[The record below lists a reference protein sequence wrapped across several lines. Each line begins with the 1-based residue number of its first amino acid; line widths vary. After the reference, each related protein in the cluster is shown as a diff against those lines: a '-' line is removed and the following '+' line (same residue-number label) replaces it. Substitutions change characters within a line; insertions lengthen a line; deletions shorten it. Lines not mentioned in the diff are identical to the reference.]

1 MEIPVLSCLILNTK
15 IRCYCNTIA
24 SWLSNSSNLYTYPL
38 GIERVFAIKLYLFC
52 EKCVTLCLV
61 EQAERSN
68 EMARSI
74 LDKELQDLNEQIIKL
89 GGLVDDALEKA
100 LEALELGDLAKS
112 GMVIEADAMIDSLR
126 AAVEEHAIRLL
137 TLQQPLGGRDLR
149 FLTSALSIAGD
160 LERTGDGAA
169 GIAQIILRMT
179 PLRGPEEASGGAKV
193 IASENAH
200 NSGEITESSV
210 LHGMLELGK
219 EARRVLQ
226 GTMDA
231 FARHDAAAAR
241 YIWEEDDV
249 VDVRYHLVRHD
260 LMTMLEGGRAIPALQ
275 SDSRILQRAT
285 YLLWIA
291 HKLERVGDHCS
302 NVCERIVFIVEGE
315 MSIKPAQEV

>member
-1 MEIPVLSCLILNTK
+1 
-15 IRCYCNTIA
+15 
-24 SWLSNSSNLYTYPL
+24 
-38 GIERVFAIKLYLFC
+38 
-52 EKCVTLCLV
+52 
-61 EQAERSN
+61 
-68 EMARSI
+68 MARTI
-74 LDKELQDLNEQIIKL
+74 LDKELQDLSDQIIRL
-89 GGLVDDALEKA
+89 GALVDDALGTA
-100 LEALELGDLAKS
+100 LEALETGDLAKS

-126 AAVEEHAIRLL
+126 AAIEEHTIRLL

-169 GIAQIILRMT
+169 GIAQIILRMS
-179 PLRGPEEASGGAKV
+179 PLRSSNGASGAIKV
-193 IASENAH
+193 NSREAVSDSAEISE
-200 NSGEITESSV
+200 TSV

-231 FARHDAAAAR
+231 FARHDVAAAR

-260 LMTMLEGGRAIPALQ
+260 LMTMLEGGQAIPALQ

-315 MSIKPAQEV
+315 TSIKPAQEV

>member
-1 MEIPVLSCLILNTK
+1 
-15 IRCYCNTIA
+15 
-24 SWLSNSSNLYTYPL
+24 
-38 GIERVFAIKLYLFC
+38 
-52 EKCVTLCLV
+52 
-61 EQAERSN
+61 
-68 EMARSI
+68 MARTI
-74 LDKELQDLNEQIIKL
+74 LDKELHELNDQIIKL
-89 GGLVDDALEKA
+89 GALVDDALGIA
-100 LEALELGDLAKS
+100 LEALETGDLAKS
-112 GMVIEADAMIDSLR
+112 GMVIEADAIIDSLR
-126 AAVEEHAIRLL
+126 AAIEEHTIRLL

-179 PLRGPEEASGGAKV
+179 PLRSSNGALIVAKV
-193 IASENAH
+193 NSQEAGHGTSEISEMSALR
-200 NSGEITESSV
+200 GT
-210 LHGMLELGK
+210 LELGK

-260 LMTMLEGGRAIPALQ
+260 LMTMLEGGQAIPALQ

-285 YLLWIA
+285 YMLWIA

-315 MSIKPAQEV
+315 TSIKPTREA

>member
-1 MEIPVLSCLILNTK
+1 
-15 IRCYCNTIA
+15 
-24 SWLSNSSNLYTYPL
+24 
-38 GIERVFAIKLYLFC
+38 
-52 EKCVTLCLV
+52 
-61 EQAERSN
+61 
-68 EMARSI
+68 MARTI
-74 LDKELQDLNEQIIKL
+74 LDKELHELNDQIIKL
-89 GGLVDDALEKA
+89 GALVDDALGTA
-100 LEALELGDLAKS
+100 LEALETGDLAKS
-112 GMVIEADAMIDSLR
+112 GMVIEADAIIDSLR
-126 AAVEEHAIRLL
+126 AAVEEHTIRLL

-179 PLRGPEEASGGAKV
+179 PLRSSNGAKV
-193 IASENAH
+193 NSQEAGHGSSEI
-200 NSGEITESSV
+200 SEVSV
-210 LHGMLELGK
+210 LHGTLELGK

-249 VDVRYHLVRHD
+249 VDGRYHLVRHD
-260 LMTMLEGGRAIPALQ
+260 LMTMLEGGQAIPALQ

-285 YLLWIA
+285 YMLWIA

-315 MSIKPAQEV
+315 TSIKPTREA

>member
-1 MEIPVLSCLILNTK
+1 
-15 IRCYCNTIA
+15 
-24 SWLSNSSNLYTYPL
+24 
-38 GIERVFAIKLYLFC
+38 
-52 EKCVTLCLV
+52 
-61 EQAERSN
+61 
-68 EMARSI
+68 MARVQ
-74 LDKELQDLNEQIIKL
+74 LDKELESLNEQILRL
-89 GGLVDDALEKA
+89 GALVDEALEKSLAA
-100 LEALELGDLAKS
+100 LETGDLAAS
-112 GMVIEADAMIDSLR
+112 GMVIEGDTIIDSLR
-126 AAVEEHAIRLL
+126 AAIEEHAIRLL

-149 FLTSALSIAGD
+149 LLTSALSIAGD
-160 LERTGDGAA
+160 LERMGDGAA
-169 GIAQIILRMT
+169 GIAQIILRMA
-179 PLRGPEEASGGAKV
+179 PLRGNGASDDVKITHSPEASNGNGTDQ
-193 IASENAH
+193 ISESAIVH
-200 NSGEITESSV
+200 SMV
-210 LHGMLELGK
+210 ELGN

-241 YIWEEDDV
+241 YIWQEDDV